1 MVWDCG
7 LRLETQRR
15 NAEYFSEYDFENV
28 TPCHTTPSFFIIA
41 QQLQL
46 QPWKAQTTKE
56 KPGRSRVGGKEG
68 SEDGVGEAGA
78 SLLHNIYPLPS
89 HLLLL

>member
-28 TPCHTTPSFFIIA
+28 TPCHTTPLLFHYSPAIA
-41 QQLQL
+41 
-46 QPWKAQTTKE
+46 ATTLESTDYKRE
-56 KPGRSRVGGKEG
+56 ARQEQSRG
-68 SEDGVGEAGA
+68 
-78 SLLHNIYPLPS
+78 
-89 HLLLL
+89 